1 MSWPHYD
8 DEQVEAVSAVL
19 RSGRV
24 NYWTGEEGRIFERE
38 YAQYLGRR
46 YAIAVANGTV
56 ALELALEAFG
66 IGAGDEVIV
75 PARTYIATASC
86 VVMRGAVP
94 VVADVDHNSGLIT
107 AQTIEAAL
115 TPKTRAVIAVH
126 IAGWPCEMD
135 EIMAL
140 AERRQLVVIEDC
152 AQAHG
157 AFYKGRPVGALGH
170 AAAFSF
176 CQDKIMTT
184 GGEGG
189 LLAVD
194 EELVWRRA
202 WAFKDIGRSY
212 AAVYEREHPPGF
224 RWLTDTF
231 GTNWR
236 MTEMQAALGRIQ
248 LRRLPQWVETRRRNA
263 GILDNVLRGLPGL
276 RVPDV
281 PMHSAHAFYRFY
293 AFIEAG
299 ALKSDWSRERF
310 VQTLN
315 ERGVGCASGSCCE
328 IYREQAFVSMGW
340 RLPSLPVARELGQ
353 STLSFLVHPT
363 LDVSTIEEHA
373 RIVEAT
379 IREAV
384 R

>member
-1 MSWPHYD
+1 MNWPHYD
-8 DEQVEAVSAVL
+8 DEQVEAVAAVL

-24 NYWTGEEGRIFERE
+24 NYWTGEEGRAFERE
-38 YAQYLGRR
+38 YAEYLGRR
-46 YAIAVANGTV
+46 HAIAVANGTV

-86 VVMRGAVP
+86 TVMRGAVP
-94 VVADVDHNSGLIT
+94 VVADIERNSGLIT
-107 AQTIEAAL
+107 AETIEAAL
-115 TPKTRAVIAVH
+115 TPKTRAIIVVH

-140 AERRQLVVIEDC
+140 AERHKLVVIEDC

-189 LLAVD
+189 LLALDD
-194 EELVWRRA
+194 EAAWRRA

-212 AAVYEREHPPGF
+212 EAVYEREHPPGF
-224 RWLTDTF
+224 RWMTDTF

-236 MTEMQAALGRIQ
+236 MTEMQATLGRIQ
-248 LRRLPQWVETRRRNA
+248 LRRLPQWIQLRSRNA
-263 GILDNVLRGLPGL
+263 EIFTQRLRTLPGL
-276 RVPDV
+276 RVPEV
-281 PMHSAHAFYRFY
+281 PAHVEHAWYRFY
-293 AFIEAG
+293 AFVDTNK
-299 ALKSDWSRERF
+299 LKSDWSRDRI
-310 VQTLN
+310 VQALN
-315 ERGVGCASGSCCE
+315 ERGVVCASGSCCE
-328 IYREQAFVSMGW
+328 IHRERAFTSMGW
-340 RLPSLPVARELGQ
+340 SSPLLPVASELGG
-353 STLSFLVHPT
+353 STISFLVHPT
-363 LDVSTIEEHA
+363 LDAAVIESHA
-373 RIVEAT
+373 SMVAETMLAAAR
-379 IREAV
+379 
-384 R
+384 